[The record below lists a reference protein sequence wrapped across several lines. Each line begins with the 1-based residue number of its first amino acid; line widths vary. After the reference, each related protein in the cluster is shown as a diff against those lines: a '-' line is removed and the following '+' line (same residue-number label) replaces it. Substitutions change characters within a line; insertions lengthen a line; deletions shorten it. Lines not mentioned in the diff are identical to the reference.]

1 MNYDSL
7 KALHIIFMVTWFAG
21 LFYIVRLFVYHRE
34 SADMAS
40 PAKELF
46 HEQYKIM
53 ERRLMN
59 AITLPSAILT
69 LIFGTWMLILN
80 PSLLQQGYIHV
91 KLTFVVL
98 LYAYQVYL
106 VIIQRR
112 FQNTAMVLT
121 STKLRIWN
129 EVPTVILIAVVFLI
143 ILKNSIN
150 WIYGVIGILGV
161 AILLT
166 IAIKVYKNFRMKN

>member
-34 SADMAS
+34 SADMES
-40 PAKELF
+40 PAKEIF

-69 LIFGTWMLILN
+69 LIFGTWMLVLN

-91 KLTFVVL
+91 KLSFVVL
-98 LYAYQVYL
+98 LYVYQVYL
-106 VIIQRR
+106 VIIQKR
-112 FQNTAMVLT
+112 FQKSALVL
-121 STKLRIWN
+121 SSMKLRVWN

-150 WIYGVIGILGV
+150 WIYGVVGILGV

-166 IAIKVYKNFRMKN
+166 IAIKLYKRLRTPK

>member
-166 IAIKVYKNFRMKN
+166 IAIKVYTNFRMKN

>member
-69 LIFGTWMLILN
+69 LIFGTWMLVLN
-80 PSLLQQGYIHV
+80 RSLLHQGYFHM
-91 KLTFVVL
+91 KLSFVL
-98 LYAYQVYL
+98 LLYVYQVYL
-106 VIIQRR
+106 VIIQKR
-112 FQNTAMVLT
+112 FQKSALVL
-121 STKLRIWN
+121 SSMKLRVWN

-166 IAIKVYKNFRMKN
+166 IAIKLYKKRRTSK

>member
-34 SADMAS
+34 SADMES
-40 PAKELF
+40 PARELF
-46 HEQYKIM
+46 HDQYKIM

-59 AITLPSAILT
+59 AITLPSAVLT
-69 LIFGTWMLILN
+69 LLFGTWMLILN
-80 PSLLQQGYIHV
+80 PSLLHQGYFHV
-91 KLTFVVL
+91 KLTFLVL

-112 FQNTAMVLT
+112 FQNTAMVLN

>member
-7 KALHIIFMVTWFAG
+7 KALHIIFVVTWFAG

-80 PSLLQQGYIHV
+80 PSLLHQGYIHV

-112 FQNTAMVLT
+112 FQNTAIVLT

>member
-69 LIFGTWMLILN
+69 LIFGTWMLVLN
-80 PSLLQQGYIHV
+80 QSLLHQGYFHM
-91 KLTFVVL
+91 KLSFVL
-98 LYAYQVYL
+98 LLYVYQVYL
-106 VIIQRR
+106 VIIQKR
-112 FQNTAMVLT
+112 FQKSALVL
-121 STKLRIWN
+121 SSMKLRVWN

-166 IAIKVYKNFRMKN
+166 IAIKLYKKLRTSK